1 MPALV
6 RAPRAARV
14 DPATSASARRRA
26 ASSAES
32 RERRHPARVAIG
44 ALAATVVALTSTAPA
59 GVALEANETN
69 SEFVERLRARS
80 EEKREERKQER
91 LDDYYKK
98 NFGDYLRWESGDKAL
113 RDPSALSENDRKI
126 AAYLE
131 KIS

>member
-1 MPALV
+1 M
-6 RAPRAARV
+6 
-14 DPATSASARRRA
+14 
-26 ASSAES
+26 
-32 RERRHPARVAIG
+32 
-44 ALAATVVALTSTAPA
+44 
-59 GVALEANETN
+59 
-69 SEFVERLRARS
+69 
-80 EEKREERKQER
+80 R

>member
-6 RAPRAARV
+6 RASLETLV
-14 DPATSASARRRA
+14 DPAPSRRRA
-26 ASSAES
+26 ASASTS
-32 RERRHPARVAIG
+32 REVRARLAPARVAIG
-44 ALAATVVALTSTAPA
+44 ALAATVVALASHAPA
-59 GVALEANETN
+59 SVALEANETN

-80 EEKREERKQER
+80 EEKREERRLER
-91 LDDYYKK
+91 LDEYNKK
-98 NFGDYLRWESGDKAL
+98 NFGDYLRWEAGDKAL

>member
-1 MPALV
+1 
-6 RAPRAARV
+6 
-14 DPATSASARRRA
+14 
-26 ASSAES
+26 
-32 RERRHPARVAIG
+32 
-44 ALAATVVALTSTAPA
+44 
-59 GVALEANETN
+59 VALEANETN